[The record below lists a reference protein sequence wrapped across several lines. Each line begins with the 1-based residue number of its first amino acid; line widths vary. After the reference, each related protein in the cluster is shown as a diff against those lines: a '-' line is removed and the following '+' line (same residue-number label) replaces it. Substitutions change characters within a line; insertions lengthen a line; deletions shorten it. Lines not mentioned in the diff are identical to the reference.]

1 MKAIGL
7 TGMPGS
13 GKTVVADVASKL
25 GVPVFSCGDAVREAA
40 LERGLQPT
48 SAVLGRL
55 MFELRESEGPAAVI
69 NRVISKIKNSPS
81 TRGAVLVEGI
91 RSLAEVEALKASFK
105 LSIMAVH
112 SSPSTRFKRLK
123 SRGRSDDPR
132 DIEEF
137 HLRDRRELE
146 VGVGDV
152 IALADVMIVNEGSLA
167 ALKDDAEEKLRRW
180 LRDEG

>member
-1 MKAIGL
+1 MKAIAL

-13 GKTVVADVASKL
+13 GKTIIAKIASEL
-25 GVPVFSCGDAVREAA
+25 GIPVFSCGDAVREAA

-48 SAVLGRL
+48 SPVLGRL
-55 MFELRESEGPAAVI
+55 MFELRESEGPAAVV
-69 NRVISKIKNSPS
+69 NRVVSKMRRSRPP
-81 TRGAVLVEGI
+81 GEAVLVEGI
-91 RSLAEVEALKASFK
+91 RSLAEVEELKASFK
-105 LSIMAVH
+105 VSIMAVH

-146 VGVGDV
+146 VGIGEV
-152 IALADVMIVNEGSLA
+152 IALADIMVVNEGSLTEFKA
-167 ALKDDAEEKLRRW
+167 DVEGELRRW
-180 LRDEG
+180 LKDEC